1 MISVEGHKNL
11 KRDNETG
18 AIINVDST
26 EYNRH
31 VQNKKN
37 RKIRQDEIDNIK
49 NDISEIKTILMQILE
64 NKTV

>member
-11 KRDNETG
+11 KRDETTG

-26 EYNRH
+26 EYIRYMS
-31 VQNKKN
+31 NKKN
-37 RKIRQDEIDNIK
+37 RKTQKDEIDIIK

-64 NKTV
+64 NKTL

>member
-11 KRDNETG
+11 KRDEETG

-31 VQNKKN
+31 VANKKN
-37 RKIRQDEIDNIK
+37 RKTQKEEIDNIK

-64 NKTV
+64 NKIV